1 MQQSKDVPMQMVVS
15 RFSRRKARGNS
26 ARARKK
32 IANSE
37 QRERAKKTA
46 EEESLFRFSPKV
58 LNTFPTICN

>member
-1 MQQSKDVPMQMVVS
+1 MQMVVS

-37 QRERAKKTA
+37 QRERAKKT
-46 EEESLFRFSPKV
+46 SRGRIIIQVFPKGLEYV
-58 LNTFPTICN
+58 SNNMQLSSK